1 MNAIPRSSHTA
12 VSESTAKKLP
22 KVLDHLR
29 VSRTEDGGHKIEHH
43 YTHPRHKAEIYTFGK
58 DEAERTIKHLLR
70 HAGLPHPKL
79 EIEEQGESEPE
90 THSQIM
96 KSLSYRKSR

>member
-70 HAGLPHPKL
+70 HAGLPHPDL
-79 EIEEQGESEPE
+79 EEQGESKPEPY
-90 THSQIM
+90 SKVL